1 MRSLIVDD
9 DETCRKFLT
18 KALEKHGR
26 CDLAVTGAEAVKAVA
41 KAFQVGELYDA
52 IFLDIMMPV
61 MDGRRALG
69 AIRDLEE
76 RAGLMQGW
84 GAKIIMTTAIGDY
97 DSVRNAFHNQ
107 CDGYLVKPLKLNRLE
122 ALMSNLNL
130 IPKAQ

>member
-1 MRSLIVDD
+1 M
-9 DETCRKFLT
+9 
-18 KALEKHGR
+18 
-26 CDLAVTGAEAVKAVA
+26 A

-130 IPKAQ
+130 IPKPQ